1 MSASTLYEACRT
13 GDIHTV
19 QQLLPTLSIN
29 EINQIESNGST
40 CLHAAASCNHP
51 QVVKVLLN
59 SGAIRSIIDKD
70 GHTAMH
76 VAATEEIKNLFPR
89 SFTASHARFL
99 TDIKSE
105 QTIEWILLKDGQ
117 YGWWYK
123 SQIVN
128 EDVILAVDRI
138 VEDTRFSVTA
148 STHKTEYFL
157 NKARQTQDPKWL
169 IQAYSSETGLYQVIN
184 RAMAETASTRIPF
197 DATDDFRAFAGVLS
211 RHSALKQYRYT
222 GKCYR
227 GMKLSNEDFQ
237 KNYKVGQKLLVKPFM
252 STSKSRAI
260 AEQFAT
266 SAFVESRLL
275 SIVFIYTIPEYT
287 LYFDDSVALDISPI
301 SEYPHEEEILIL
313 PYTSLIIVAI
323 NNLPSGLIEVEFGWY
338 SARGNP
344 EYKKMIRSMKIN
356 KIIWI

>member
-89 SFTASHARFL
+89 ASDAIQQRL
-99 TDIKSE
+99 AISITPE
-105 QTIEWILLKDGQ
+105 QTFEWISVDNGH

-123 SQIVN
+123 NRVVN
-128 EDVILAVDRI
+128 EDVTLAVVRI
-138 VEDTRFSVTA
+138 MEDARFADAANKDTMD
-148 STHKTEYFL
+148 YFL
-157 NKARQTQDPKWL
+157 NKARRTQDPKWL
-169 IQAYSSETGLYQVIN
+169 IQAYTAETGLYQIIN
-184 RAMAETASTRIPF
+184 KAFAQTLTNRESFNAKN
-197 DATDDFRAFAGVLS
+197 DFRAFAGVLS
-211 RHSALKQYRYT
+211 RHNALKQYRYT

-227 GMKLSNEDFQ
+227 GMKLSDEDFQ
-237 KNYKVGQKLLVKPFM
+237 KNYKLDQQLLIKPFM

-266 SAFVESRLL
+266 FSRDDTRPL
-275 SIVFIYTIPEYT
+275 SVLFIYTVPKYT
-287 LYFDDSVALDISPI
+287 LQFDDNVALDISPI
-301 SEYPHEEEILIL
+301 SEYPHEEEVLIL
-313 PYTSLIIVAI
+313 PYTSLEIQAI
-323 NNLPSGLIEVEFGWY
+323 NHLPSGLIEVEFHWY
-338 SARGNP
+338 SFRRRF
-344 EYKKMIRSMKIN
+344 EHKKKT
-356 KIIWI
+356 